1 MELTAFISFKAER
14 LMAIIHKAGML
25 EILYLTGNVMLGKCG
40 TLLETSQ
47 SASAKAMRIDC
58 DTRVS
63 ARASRQPR
71 MML

>member
-1 MELTAFISFKAER
+1 MELTAFISFKAEN
-14 LMAIIHKAGML
+14 LMAIVHKAGMP
-25 EILYLTGNVMLGKCG
+25 EILFLTVMLGKCIA
-40 TLLETSQ
+40 LLETSQ
-47 SASAKAMRIDC
+47 AASAKAMRIDC